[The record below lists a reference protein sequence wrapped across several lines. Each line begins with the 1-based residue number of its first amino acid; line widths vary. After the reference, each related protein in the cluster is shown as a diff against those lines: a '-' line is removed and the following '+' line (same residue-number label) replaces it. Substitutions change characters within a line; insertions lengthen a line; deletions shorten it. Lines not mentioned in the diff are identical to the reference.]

1 MDRCMIMHNTIRKE
15 RVGRAERLFQ
25 PIPSQTF
32 TLRKLEGIPI
42 YNGSLTPVSSFSER
56 DHDDITTKGRR
67 TPSPPSSCGSRVF
80 FMIVLVGMITIV
92 CMQVSLESPTRLVR
106 RVLERS
112 QGSEQKLEE
121 RGFECPVCTCE
132 SKNQTL

>member
-1 MDRCMIMHNTIRKE
+1 MIMHNTIRKE

-32 TLRKLEGIPI
+32 TLRKLEGIPV

-67 TPSPPSSCGSRVF
+67 TPNPPSSCGYRLF
-80 FMIVLVGMITIV
+80 FTIVLLGVLTIV
-92 CMQVSLESPTRLVR
+92 GMQVSLESPSRLVR

-112 QGSEQKLEE
+112 REDGLKGE
-121 RGFECPVCTCE
+121 FECPVCNCE

>member
-1 MDRCMIMHNTIRKE
+1 MHNTIRKE
-15 RVGRAERLFQ
+15 RLERAERLFQ

-32 TLRKLEGIPI
+32 TFRKLEGIPI

-80 FMIVLVGMITIV
+80 FMIVLVGMVTIV
-92 CMQVSLESPTRLVR
+92 CMQVSVSLESPTRLVR
-106 RVLERS
+106 RVLEQS
-112 QGSEQKLEE
+112 QGSERKLEE
-121 RGFECPVCTCE
+121 GGFECPVCKCE
-132 SKNQTL
+132 SKNQTI